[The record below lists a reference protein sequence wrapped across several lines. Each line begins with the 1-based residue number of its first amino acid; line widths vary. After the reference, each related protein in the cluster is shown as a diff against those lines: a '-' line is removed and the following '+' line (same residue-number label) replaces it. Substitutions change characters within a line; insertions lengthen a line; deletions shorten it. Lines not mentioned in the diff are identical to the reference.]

1 LRHTQ
6 AGDLVLLV
14 NEKDRQLFIRMLKP
28 GDQLQT
34 HRGMVLHDDL
44 IGLPYGT
51 QVRSHLGFPFYLLPP
66 TTDELIRNIRRESQI
81 VFPKDSGYIMMKL
94 GIRPGAVVIEAG
106 TGSGGLCVAL
116 ASMVGD
122 DGHVYSYD
130 NRPKMLRLAGL
141 NLERVGMAHRVTL
154 KSRDILDGFEETAVD
169 AVFLDVRA
177 PWEALDQAH
186 AALTGGGVLGCI
198 VPTNNQLVELI
209 GRLDAHPGFGFVEAE
224 ELLLRPYKT
233 VPARIRPAD
242 QVVGHTGFL
251 VFCRAIVREAH
262 RVEPATR
269 EPGESDS
276 EGG

>member
-1 LRHTQ
+1 LRYTQ

-14 NEKDRQLFIRMLKP
+14 NEKDRRLFIRMLQP

-66 TTDELIRNIRRESQI
+66 STDELIRNIRRESQI
-81 VFPKDSGYIMMKL
+81 IFPKDSGYIVMKL
-94 GIRPGAVVIEAG
+94 GIKPGSVVVEAG
-106 TGSGGLCVAL
+106 TGSGGLCLAL
-116 ASMVGD
+116 ASIVGD
-122 DGHVYSYD
+122 TGHVYSYD
-130 NRPKMLRLAGL
+130 NRPKMLRLAAW
-141 NLERVGMAHRVTL
+141 NLERVGLEHRVTM
-154 KSRDILDGFEETAVD
+154 KSRDIRDGFEETAVD
-169 AVFLDVRA
+169 ALFLDIRE
-177 PWEALDQAH
+177 PWQALDQAH

-209 GRLDAHPGFGFVEAE
+209 GRLDAHPGFGFIEAE

-242 QVVGHTGFL
+242 QIVGHTGFL
-251 VFCRAIVREAH
+251 VFARAIIYQS
-262 RVEPATR
+262 PAEQPSER
-269 EPGESDS
+269 EPGDGGS
-276 EGG
+276 EGE